1 MPHAVKENGSFPMA
15 QPLRVL
21 VGQSGFA
28 NEFAAEAEAGAFGG
42 VVLAV
47 LQGDLRLLSRTPH

>member
-1 MPHAVKENGSFPMA
+1 MA